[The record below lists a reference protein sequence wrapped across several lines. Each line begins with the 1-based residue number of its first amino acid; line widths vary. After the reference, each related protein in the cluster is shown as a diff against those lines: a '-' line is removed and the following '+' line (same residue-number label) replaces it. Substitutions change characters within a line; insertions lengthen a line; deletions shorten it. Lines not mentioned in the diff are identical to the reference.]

1 MLKGVLDCPEL
12 PLNVSRSYLQNSG
25 YVAKISAH
33 IVKKVADKL
42 NSMFQNDREGYEKI
56 WRDLKTFV
64 EYGCM
69 RDRKFYDRV
78 KDSILFEKCGGGFV
92 TMQEYLDGAKESHP
106 GKIYYATDAT
116 AQASYIAMF

>member
-25 YVAKISAH
+25 YVTKISSH
-33 IVKKVADKL
+33 IIKKVADKL
-42 NSMFQNDREGYEKI
+42 NSMFNNDRKNYESI

-69 RDRKFYDRV
+69 RDKKFYDSV
-78 KDSILFEKCGGGFV
+78 PLNLAIHLPTPLHLPCS
-92 TMQEYLDGAKESHP
+92 TTP
-106 GKIYYATDAT
+106 
-116 AQASYIAMF
+116 